1 MHDLKDKVMS
11 FTISI
16 LQQGLIFGII
26 ALGVYISYKILDF
39 PDLTVDGSY
48 ALGASVAAISILSGV
63 DPRIACLLALLSGLM
78 AGIITGL
85 LHVYGKITNLLCG
98 IITMT
103 ALYSV
108 NLVIMG
114 RPNISLAG
122 QPNIFRG
129 GFFGSAANMRLLL
142 IVIIVVMIKLIL
154 DWFFRTKKGMLIRAV
169 GSNPQLVTSIGGNVG
184 TYKILGLSISNG
196 LVAFAGSLMAQLQNF
211 ADVGMSVGV
220 IVLGL
225 TSVILGITISKG
237 LKFISGSTA
246 AIFGAV
252 IYQAV
257 IGTALFLGMPTAYL
271 RLTMAALLVT
281 ILLLGGLKRGGAV
294 K

>member
-1 MHDLKDKVMS
+1 MI
-11 FTISI
+11 TINFIISV

-48 ALGASVAAISILSGV
+48 ALGASVAAVSILAGV
-63 DPRIACLLALLSGLM
+63 NPWLACLLALLCGFM
-78 AGIITGL
+78 AGIVTGL

-114 RPNISLAG
+114 GRPNISLAG
-122 QPNIFRG
+122 QANLFRSNL
-129 GFFGSAANMRLLL
+129 FGIATNNAVIRL
-142 IVIIVVMIKLIL
+142 IMIAVIVVIIKLIL
-154 DWFFRTKKGMLIRAV
+154 DWFFRTKMGMLIRAV
-169 GSNPQLVTSIGGNVG
+169 GSNSQLVTSIGGNNG
-184 TYKILGLSISNG
+184 LYKIIGLSISNG
-196 LVAFAGSLMAQLQNF
+196 LASLAGSLMSQLQNF

-225 TSVILGITISKG
+225 TSVILGITIAG
-237 LKFISGSTA
+237 RLKFISGSTA
-246 AIFGAV
+246 SVFGAV
-252 IYQAV
+252 IYQSV

-271 RLTMAALLVT
+271 RLTMAMLLVT
-281 ILLLGGLKRGGAV
+281 ILLVGGIKRGGTV

>member
-1 MHDLKDKVMS
+1 MS
-11 FTISI
+11 FTVSI
-16 LQQGLIFGII
+16 LQQGLIYGII

-39 PDLTVDGSY
+39 PDLTVDGSFT
-48 ALGASVAAISILSGV
+48 LGASVAAISIISGV
-63 DPRIACLLALLSGLM
+63 DPWVACVLALTCGLL

-108 NLVIMG
+108 NLVIME

-122 QPNIFRG
+122 QPNIFRS
-129 GFFGSAANMRLLL
+129 GFFGSDAITRLIL
-142 IVIIVVMIKLIL
+142 IAIIVLIIKLIL

-184 TYKILGLSISNG
+184 TYKIIGLSISNG

-211 ADVGMSVGV
+211 ADVGMSSGV
-220 IVLGL
+220 IILGL
-225 TSVILGITISKG
+225 ISVILGITISKG

-246 AIFGAV
+246 SIVGAV

-257 IGTALFLGMPTAYL
+257 IGTALYLGMPTAFL
-271 RLTMAALLVT
+271 RLTMATLLVT
-281 ILLLGGLKRGGAV
+281 ILLIGRIKREDTLK
-294 K
+294 

>member
-1 MHDLKDKVMS
+1 MN
-11 FTISI
+11 FIISI

-26 ALGVYISYKILDF
+26 ALGVYISFKILDF

-48 ALGASVAAISILSGV
+48 ALGASVAAISILAGI
-63 DPRIACLLALLSGLM
+63 DPRIACLFALICGLM

-122 QPNIFRG
+122 QPNLFRG
-129 GFFGSAANMRLLL
+129 GVFGSDANMRLFL
-142 IVIIVVMIKLIL
+142 IVIILVIIKLIL

-184 TYKILGLSISNG
+184 TYKIIGLSISNG
-196 LVAFAGSLMAQLQNF
+196 LVALAGSLMAQLQNF

-271 RLTMAALLVT
+271 RLTMATLLVA
-281 ILLLGGLKRGGAV
+281 ILLLGRLKRGGEV